1 MTMLKVWKSLSRS
14 LWIGHLSEARGD
26 SLRRDVAKVTVNG
39 DVKFV
44 YNLKKLVYN
53 GYHTRSN
60 QK

>member
-1 MTMLKVWKSLSRS
+1 MTQFDIMND
-14 LWIGHLSEARGD
+14 A
-26 SLRRDVAKVTVNG
+26 VAKVTVNG